1 MRTKLLCGVETGDLR
16 KIGESVEKHPD
27 RREIV
32 RLMQLRRD
40 VVRTKKHWA
49 SKAKVTAAVTVRGV
63 ETLMTTTRMNA
74 KDTGESPPLEFR
86 VLDLKPCSRPATHIP
101 RANALRDDCFEVHPA
116 RMTKRPPSPVI
127 RSASD
132 SSRPLN
138 ASCAVPEAQG
148 ARPACPPPPPK
159 NPLNADSGFGNGARL
174 AGASAMAD
182 GAGCVSAT
190 RSVRVS
196 RVWLY
201 ALPLWNV

>member
-1 MRTKLLCGVETGDLR
+1 
-16 KIGESVEKHPD
+16 
-27 RREIV
+27 
-32 RLMQLRRD
+32 
-40 VVRTKKHWA
+40 
-49 SKAKVTAAVTVRGV
+49 
-63 ETLMTTTRMNA
+63 MTTTRTNA

-86 VLDLKPCSRPATHIP
+86 VLGLKPCSRPATHIP

-159 NPLNADSGFGNGARL
+159 NPLNADSGLETAPVVLERRQWPMEPD
-174 AGASAMAD
+174 ASLQQE
-182 GAGCVSAT
+182 
-190 RSVRVS
+190 SVRVS

-201 ALPLWNV
+201 ALPLGTFSNASSCRLIERAWGAAEDCSFLCWAILSLGSSGSIG